1 MNRTTKPKGFG
12 IVATMLLA
20 ALLIAATIVP
30 VVGAT
35 TPTSESVRITAP
47 LSPMQSDSIYSIPP
61 GSVIDHSADGMTTVY
76 APNGTCILTAQDSKA
91 DMIGTPAG
99 KSLPATHLHQV
110 PSGSHICTIGDG
122 VTKVYKNETCIL
134 TVVNRDQEGDA
145 IPDVDGWIECSHD
158 WSVDEL
164 WEFNAY
170 WHVPS
175 SPPSPESGT
184 IDFLFNAIEP
194 STAGAIVQP
203 VLEWNQAGSGR
214 WTGSAWTGSGGDY
227 YHSDPIDASVGDR
240 IKGILAWDDDYNS
253 WFIDFYDMTTGE
265 QTYIWSN
272 DVGDTGLAVFTAL
285 EGYGVEDDTDVPGDT
300 TFYDMSFRDSDFNI
314 VDITWDEWIM
324 SGGPLTGL
332 EVERPSDERVKLHTA
347 N

>member
-1 MNRTTKPKGFG
+1 MKERTKPKGVG
-12 IVATMLLA
+12 MAATVLLA
-20 ALLIAATIVP
+20 TLLIAAVIAP
-30 VVGAT
+30 AMGAT
-35 TPTSESVRITAP
+35 IPTSESVIITAP
-47 LSPMQSDSIYSIPP
+47 ISPMQSDGIYSIPP
-61 GSVIDHSADGMTTVY
+61 GSVIDHSADGTTTVY

-91 DMIGTPAG
+91 DMIGTPSG

-110 PSGSHICTIGDG
+110 PSGSRICTVGDG
-122 VTKVYKNETCIL
+122 VTKVYMNETCIL
-134 TVVNRDQEGDA
+134 TVVNQDQEVNT
-145 IPDVDGWIECSHD
+145 IPDVDGWIESSYD

-194 STAGAIVQP
+194 STADAIVQP
-203 VLEWNQAGSGR
+203 VLEWNQGGSGR

-227 YHSDPIDASVGDR
+227 YHSDPIDVSVGDK

-253 WFIDFYDMTTGE
+253 WLVDVHDMTTGE
-265 QTYIWSN
+265 KTFIHSHN
-272 DVGDTGLAVFTAL
+272 VGDTSLAVFTAL

-300 TFYDMSFRDSDFNI
+300 TFYDMSFRDSDFNT
-314 VDITWDEWIM
+314 VDIEWEKHIM
-324 SGGPLTGL
+324 SGVPLTGL
-332 EVERPSDERVKLHTA
+332 EVESSSDEWVKLHTA